1 MSNEKI
7 TKILRNAEYANASR
21 IKSTDTVFEGT
32 FESLRFTAALTF
44 TMETLR
50 VGPPVY
56 RVEASGGDVYLGD
69 GYGDS
74 PEEALTKLCK
84 RKFMATNVGVIL
96 GLA

>member
-7 TKILRNAEYANASR
+7 TKILRNAEYANGNR
-21 IKSTDTVFEGT
+21 IKSTDTVFEGV
-32 FESLRFTAALTF
+32 FGSLRFNAVLTF

-50 VGPPVY
+50 GGPPVY
-56 RVEASGGDVYLGD
+56 RVEASGEDVYLGD

-84 RKFMATNVGVIL
+84 RKFMATNVGVVL
-96 GLA
+96 GFA